1 MIWNPRVCVWAY
13 SNTLE
18 RRFLDLGSHIF
29 IKSNLTIVDKLFFCH
44 HSHNNYIDDF
54 LQFVR
59 TDPVQVSHCFIFMKV
74 IALIKQ
80 VCRIS
85 PKLVTPKI
93 SRRKETL
100 SPKSTFAQVPP
111 CTIIFVQESF
121 FFNLTILSQ
130 TAPTFQKTLPFDQY
144 FSYSR
149 SNFHVNLVH

>member
-1 MIWNPRVCVWAY
+1 MKSESVCLSVFKYAGTQVLGFGITHFY
-13 SNTLE
+13 QIK
-18 RRFLDLGSHIF
+18 LDNSW
-29 IKSNLTIVDKLFFCH
+29 KLFFCH

-85 PKLVTPKI
+85 PKLVKPKI

-121 FFNLTILSQ
+121 FQFNHLKSNGPNISEHI
-130 TAPTFQKTLPFDQY
+130 TFW
-144 FSYSR
+144 
-149 SNFHVNLVH
+149 